1 MDISEEI
8 KIKTFKDL
16 DVWKQAHLLVIKI
29 YIITKDFPREEQ
41 YGLVSQMR
49 RAAVSVTSNIAEG
62 FVRNSYKEKAHFY
75 NISKSSLAELQ
86 DQLLISKD
94 VMYLSEEKYNVIE
107 SDLIRVQMILSK
119 FIQKTESFVRQ
130 NRGS

>member
-1 MDISEEI
+1 MI
-8 KIKTFKDL
+8 K
-16 DVWKQAHLLVIKI
+16 V
-29 YIITKDFPREEQ
+29 YIITKDFPKEEQ

-75 NISKSSLAELQ
+75 NMSKGSLAELQ

-94 VMYLSEEKYNVIE
+94 VMYLSEEKYNAIE
-107 SDLIRVQMILSK
+107 LDLIRVQMILSK